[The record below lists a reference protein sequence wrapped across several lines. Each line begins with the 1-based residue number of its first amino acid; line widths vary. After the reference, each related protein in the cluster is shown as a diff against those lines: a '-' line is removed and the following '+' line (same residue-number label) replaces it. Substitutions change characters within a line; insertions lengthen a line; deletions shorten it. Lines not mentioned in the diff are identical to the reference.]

1 MSPRRSA
8 DSSGFKVSINSG
20 IAEGVLKGVS
30 HFGTASA
37 LLRST
42 SIISP
47 STVDTAADFAARGMV
62 RPSDDLWVTLGLRPS
77 NDCFS
82 DGATDTANRTSPRGF
97 GIAADTAA
105 DFAARGMM
113 RPSDD
118 LWVTLGLRPS
128 NDCFS
133 DGATDTANRTSPRG
147 FGIAAD
153 TAADFAARGMMRP
166 SDDLW
171 VTLGLRPSNDCF
183 SDGATDT
190 ANRTSPRGFGIA
202 TDTAADFAARGMM
215 RPSDD
220 LWVTLGLR
228 LSNDCFSDG
237 APDTANRT
245 SPRGF
250 GAQRTATEN
259 LTETIIP
266 PATPSSR
273 TPNTMRR
280 LCLRSS
286 CLNLRMPIDLPLGP
300 TKFESVQAALAS
312 IQQQKT
318 QASRLELRWANYIFG
333 EGKCMVCGGTAPSTA
348 PFAFLLQ
355 LRCCS
360 DVASIKDLVDQFNLA
375 VRIQDAWNKRYSLE
389 VQNIRRQN
397 IDLLEKIAAANRCKL
412 HHLLDSPLL
421 LRVFT
426 AFNRDLTLMDMA
438 ELKTAKTS
446 TSSQPP
452 SRSTPT
458 GLSCFMCP
466 TTSQRRYTKQSLFE
480 HTAAV

>member
-82 DGATDTANRTSPRGF
+82 DGVTDTANRTSPRGF
-97 GIAADTAA
+97 GTAIDTAA
-105 DFAARGMM
+105 DFAARGMV

-147 FGIAAD
+147 FGAAAAD
-153 TAADFAARGMMRP
+153 TADTAANFAARGM
-166 SDDLW
+166 
-171 VTLGLRPSNDCF
+171 V
-183 SDGATDT
+183 
-190 ANRTSPRGFGIA
+190 
-202 TDTAADFAARGMM
+202 

-237 APDTANRT
+237 ATDTANRT
-245 SPRGF
+245 SPRKF
-250 GAQRTATEN
+250 GPADLTQLYSVCRLFKTLLTANPSCWQRA
-259 LTETIIP
+259 
-266 PATPSSR
+266 R
-273 TPNTMRR
+273 Q
-280 LCLRSS
+280 
-286 CLNLRMPIDLPLGP
+286 NLRMPIDLPLGP

-438 ELKTAKTS
+438 VWTLNSDAVWKELKTAKTS
-446 TSSQPP
+446 TSSHP
-452 SRSTPT
+452 RSTPT